1 MSGKEGAKKGPK
13 KGQRRCQR
21 RGQGARLKSA
31 LAVSEF
37 YECRRFYVHAHTSSC
52 LFPTPSS
59 SQVDFSQPAKELRP
73 PRDDGGP
80 VSQLGDCKW
89 KLRAWRDFVTSH
101 FIGYVLASIC
111 FARAAVLHYINRPR
125 TTYCI
130 KGPHGLTPPLK
141 NVRRKRFRKTAK
153 KQADDNP
160 RSRITQASTSNS
172 RRTHTHTHHTTV
184 VRVVQVVGS
193 GDTRKRNGRCP
204 PFCQPRPIDMLTCA
218 RLR

>member
-1 MSGKEGAKKGPK
+1 MNLPTITESLKTVDNKFFYKIADISQMVRLQLCIYEGRRERERRIKPLSFHFYTIIEGQGRGKEGAQ

-52 LFPTPSS
+52 LSPTPSS

-101 FIGYVLASIC
+101 FIGYILASIC
-111 FARAAVLHYINRPR
+111 YCTRSSPTLH
-125 TTYCI
+125 
-130 KGPHGLTPPLK
+130 
-141 NVRRKRFRKTAK
+141 
-153 KQADDNP
+153 
-160 RSRITQASTSNS
+160 
-172 RRTHTHTHHTTV
+172 
-184 VRVVQVVGS
+184 
-193 GDTRKRNGRCP
+193 
-204 PFCQPRPIDMLTCA
+204 
-218 RLR
+218 

>member
-1 MSGKEGAKKGPK
+1 MPSPSLNFTSVAGSMFTHIHHHVFSPRLLLLRWILVNQQRSSDHHVMMGVRYPSLEIVSGN
-13 KGQRRCQR
+13 C
-21 RGQGARLKSA
+21 A
-31 LAVSEF
+31 LGEILSPPISLDI
-37 YECRRFYVHAHTSSC
+37 Y
-52 LFPTPSS
+52 L
-59 SQVDFSQPAKELRP
+59 QVYA
-73 PRDDGGP
+73 
-80 VSQLGDCKW
+80 
-89 KLRAWRDFVTSH
+89 
-101 FIGYVLASIC
+101 I
-111 FARAAVLHYINRPR
+111 ARAAVLHYINRPR